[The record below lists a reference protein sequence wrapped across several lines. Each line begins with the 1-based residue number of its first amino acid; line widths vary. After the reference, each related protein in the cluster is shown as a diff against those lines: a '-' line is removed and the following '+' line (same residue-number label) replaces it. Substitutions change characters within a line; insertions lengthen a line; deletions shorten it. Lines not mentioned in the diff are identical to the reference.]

1 MKNYR
6 SVEVNILGK
15 NYRYKVNEPEE
26 VISKILEEIKSEVE
40 DYSRKIGSE
49 KIDYILLLMLLNE
62 KLNTIKTRQEIKD
75 LIAKFSKSLNTTLN
89 PIIDPPENKEED
101 KSVSWDEKWRL
112 GFLIQVLV
120 D

>member
-40 DYSRKIGSE
+40 DYSRKIGQ
-49 KIDYILLLMLLNE
+49 K
-62 KLNTIKTRQEIKD
+62 K
-75 LIAKFSKSLNTTLN
+75 
-89 PIIDPPENKEED
+89 
-101 KSVSWDEKWRL
+101 
-112 GFLIQVLV
+112 
-120 D
+120 